1 MLPWLNSCLVLVDA
15 FLRVLKNDMYIY
27 FFFGGGGGWEG
38 RFAFTT
44 RMRINPLTYCS
55 VILISHTHVKSITR
69 KSLKQ

>member
-1 MLPWLNSCLVLVDA
+1 MLPWLNSCLVLVDV
-15 FLRVLKNDMYIY
+15 FLRILKNDMYI
-27 FFFGGGGGWEG
+27 FFFGGGGWEG

>member
-27 FFFGGGGGWEG
+27 IFLGGGVGG

>member
-1 MLPWLNSCLVLVDA
+1 MLPWVNSCLVLVHA

-27 FFFGGGGGWEG
+27 IFGGG

-55 VILISHTHVKSITR
+55 VIFISHTDVKSITR